1 MRKQSEEDKKNRT
14 IVVEAESIPEALK
27 KASVELAIPVRLLEY
42 EVVTK
47 GSAGTLGI
55 GRIPWKLS
63 IYEKSKAV
71 KTTAEA
77 EEEARRESERA
88 AEAADRPRDLPGDVF
103 VRIGSGGAYLKV
115 TRPQGRGP
123 RATEVMAL
131 ERLSLR
137 GVSNFDGS
145 LVSRVVKHAEGDY
158 IKVGEVQYNPSHDAT
173 MSLDVTDGAMKA
185 VVMISEPGLG
195 GADISADYV
204 RSSLQSKGVV
214 SGIKEEVL
222 AEIEVAP
229 RYGRPMVV
237 AEGTRAR
244 DGENAHLVYSFKVER
259 GDVALKE
266 KNGRVDFKD
275 ISHVENVVAGQ
286 VLARKVPAEMGQ
298 PGQTVTGTTIPANKG
313 KDCDLAVGKNVK
325 LSEDGLSAMAEI
337 NGQVLLLGGKIN
349 VEPVYSIPGDV
360 NLHTG
365 NILFLGTVIV
375 RGNVEDGF
383 SVKAA
388 GNIEVFG
395 SVGKCMIDAEG
406 DIIVHQGIAAK
417 TEGKIRCG
425 KSLYSKFIEHAHVD
439 AGEYVVVTDGIV
451 HSHVDANR
459 MILCQGKRAQIVG
472 GRLRASEEINSKILG
487 SVAGTET
494 LLEVGYDPRSKERL
508 VALETTR
515 KTLEKTLEEVDLN
528 IKTLETLLKVQK
540 KLPPEKAQYLTEQS
554 EKRSEL
560 LRQLEET
567 TREIGTIGSHL
578 ASLNTIG
585 KISASERVYPG
596 VKLAIKNAALAVR
609 TEFKFVTF
617 FLQSGEVKVTKYE
630 AFDEGLM
637 RRR

>member
-1 MRKQSEEDKKNRT
+1 MRRQSEEDKKNRT
-14 IVVEAESIPEALK
+14 MVVEAESIPEALK
-27 KASVELAIPVRLLEY
+27 KASIELGIPVRMLEY
-42 EVVTK
+42 EVLTK

-55 GRIPWKLS
+55 GRVAWKLS
-63 IYEKSKAV
+63 VYEKSKAV
-71 KTTAEA
+71 KTSAEA
-77 EEEARRESERA
+77 EEEARREAEQA
-88 AEAADRPRDLPGDVF
+88 AEVVDRPRDLPGEVF
-103 VRIGSGGAYLKV
+103 VRIDSAGAHLKV

-123 RATEVMAL
+123 RATEIMAL
-131 ERLSLR
+131 EKLSLR
-137 GVSNFDGS
+137 GVTNFDAA
-145 LVSRVVKHAEGDY
+145 LVSRVVKHSEGDY
-158 IKVGEVQYNPSHDAT
+158 IKVADVQYNPSHDAT
-173 MSLDVTDGAMKA
+173 ISVEVTDGAMKA
-185 VVMISEPGLG
+185 VVLISEPGLG

-204 RSSLQSKGVV
+204 RSALQSQGVV
-214 SGIKEEVL
+214 NGIREEVL
-222 AEIEVAP
+222 AEIEDAP
-229 RYGRPMVV
+229 RYGRPIVV
-237 AEGTRAR
+237 AEGTRAQN
-244 DGENAHLVYSFKVER
+244 GENAHIVYNFKVER
-259 GDVALKE
+259 ENVTPKE
-266 KNGRVDFKD
+266 KDGRVDFKD
-275 ISHVENVVAGQ
+275 ISQVENVVAGQ
-286 VLARKVPAEMGQ
+286 VLARKVPAEPGQ
-298 PGQTVTGTTIPANKG
+298 PGQTVTGTTIPATKG
-313 KDCDLAVGKNVK
+313 RDCELLVGKNVK
-325 LSEDGLSAMAEI
+325 LSEDGLSALAEI

-375 RGNVEDGF
+375 KGNVEDGF

-395 SVGKCMIDAEG
+395 SVGKCVIDAEG
-406 DIIVHQGIAAK
+406 DIVVHQGIAAK

-451 HSHVDANR
+451 HSYVDANK
-459 MILCQGKRAQIVG
+459 MILCQGRRAQIVG

-508 VALETTR
+508 VTLDGTR

-567 TREIGTIGSHL
+567 THEIATIGAHL

-596 VKLAIKNAALAVR
+596 VKLAIKSAALAVR

-617 FLQSGEVKVTKYE
+617 FLQTGEVKVTKYE